1 MALGSRAWTLR
12 YRLDSKIV
20 DAHRAYDSHIGV
32 CRMRVS
38 LKIFGRAT
46 SWYLHDIKTLHYNDA
61 NVHGVNRLISAVAV
75 I

>member
-1 MALGSRAWTLR
+1 
-12 YRLDSKIV
+12 
-20 DAHRAYDSHIGV
+20 
-32 CRMRVS
+32 MRVN

-61 NVHGVNRLISAVAV
+61 NAHGADRLISAVAA